1 MGQNHKGRMNQTFT
15 KYNEFF
21 IFMSDGFVDF
31 HLTDITA
38 EIILEILKITL

>member
-1 MGQNHKGRMNQTFT
+1 MNQTLT

-21 IFMSDGFVDF
+21 IFMSDSFVDF

-38 EIILEILKITL
+38 KIILEIFKITF